1 MYNGRYGG
9 VGERIEG
16 GCWEYRR
23 GVGSESGSRTNT
35 FYHYTNQKGMNAIVE
50 SQKLN
55 PSLKSKNPNDCFYGE
70 GQYLSNIVP
79 GTKTPAQLSRNF
91 INNPFQGNKY
101 SHYVEIDVTD
111 LEVTFGRDNV
121 FVILNKEP
129 LDLTNRIISFGK
141 VGD

>member
-1 MYNGRYGG
+1 
-9 VGERIEG
+9 
-16 GCWEYRR
+16 
-23 GVGSESGSRTNT
+23 
-35 FYHYTNQKGMNAIVE
+35 MNAIVE